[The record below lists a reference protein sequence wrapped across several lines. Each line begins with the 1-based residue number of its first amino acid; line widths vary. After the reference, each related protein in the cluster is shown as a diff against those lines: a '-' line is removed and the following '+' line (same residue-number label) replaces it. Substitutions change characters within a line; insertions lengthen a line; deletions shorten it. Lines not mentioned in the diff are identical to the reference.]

1 MLQVT
6 YKLSTKLLE
15 ETKLNIQV
23 KLIMSLNENIR
34 KITEK
39 YGGSEMIKMNE
50 MFSRPGKNV
59 IEKEK
64 I

>member
-1 MLQVT
+1 M
-6 YKLSTKLLE
+6 LE